1 MKNKNTRL
9 LEYLYSLINENRKTL
24 FQNKIIHRTKY
35 ISIALENVYQ
45 NRNIS
50 AAIRSADCFGIQDI
64 HIINRN
70 VFQDNNQVSLGAE
83 KWINTFNYKD
93 SHQAIEVLKKNGY
106 KIIVTTP
113 HDAKVNLFELD
124 LNLGKQVLFFGS
136 EIEGCSNYL
145 LDNADTTV
153 NIPSYGFTESFNIS
167 VAVSLCL
174 QHITYKLRQSNID
187 WELSMEEKT
196 EVLLYWLRKSIKSS
210 DKIEDRFLRDYK
222 LR

>member
-70 VFQDNNQVSLGAE
+70 VF
-83 KWINTFNYKD
+83 T
-93 SHQAIEVLKKNGY
+93 
-106 KIIVTTP
+106 
-113 HDAKVNLFELD
+113 
-124 LNLGKQVLFFGS
+124 
-136 EIEGCSNYL
+136 
-145 LDNADTTV
+145 
-153 NIPSYGFTESFNIS
+153 
-167 VAVSLCL
+167 
-174 QHITYKLRQSNID
+174 
-187 WELSMEEKT
+187 
-196 EVLLYWLRKSIKSS
+196 
-210 DKIEDRFLRDYK
+210 
-222 LR
+222 